1 MAPKRC
7 SKWPDPSQEEGLAQ
21 EEEEEEEEEDFAL
34 TQRSSQVQRNLQ
46 RLSGAQV
53 DQKVSELVQFL
64 LVKDQKKIPIKRAD
78 ILKNIIKDYKDV
90 YPEIIN
96 RAGRTLQQV
105 FGLRLVEIDTKHHVY
120 ILVSDLVRLEGENLK
135 QDHLTARLGLLTVIL
150 SFIYMRGNSAKECKA
165 CPRQCCPPCWWP
177 SPLTDSLSAL
187 SADVWD
193 MLKRLGVEPRKPHK
207 LFGDVKK
214 LVTVEFV
221 QQKYL
226 EYNRLPSTDPAEFE
240 LQWGPRAAKETSRMQ
255 ILQFVAKIQSK
266 DPKTWS
272 AQYSEAA
279 AEVLSCSSS
288 PPGDVGGDS
297 QGPRRRKPSV
307 SSSSPHGAL

>member
-21 EEEEEEEEEDFAL
+21 EEEEEDFAL

-150 SFIYMRGNSAKECKA
+150 SFIYMRGNSAKE
-165 CPRQCCPPCWWP
+165 
-177 SPLTDSLSAL
+177 S
-187 SADVWD
+187 DVWD

-272 AQYSEAA
+272 TQYSEAA